1 MCETPQLVQKVP
13 FDLRR
18 LQKIAGGGG
27 HTLFLTN
34 ESKIYSCGWNHRGQL
49 GSASTEDLSEIGP
62 VLDIDGTNPMHD
74 IAHIAAG
81 WDSSAAIDRNGT
93 LFVWGSNAF
102 GQLGFAKSDVS
113 FACRP
118 IRLELP
124 NGERVAQMCFGLR
137 HLAILTED
145 NQVYFTGRIKFQSEC
160 IRVVYNSTD
169 FWKLNFNGGDIQLIA
184 TGQNHFLCVT
194 EGKDGSRVYG
204 FGDNRFGQAETI
216 LLNEKVSGLQ
226 SGWTNNGVLTDDG
239 QVSLW
244 GRNSYGQLGVL
255 DVNLKGVNKLNVGRC
270 VKWLH
275 LGSEHGMIITDGGSV
290 FTWGWNEHGNCGNGL
305 VDNV

>member
-1 MCETPQLVQKVP
+1 MCETPQRVQQVP
-13 FDLRR
+13 FDLQR

-27 HTLFLTN
+27 HTLFLTD
-34 ESKIYSCGWNHRGQL
+34 EGKVYSCGWNHRGQL
-49 GSASTEDLSEIGP
+49 GSSNTIDQSEIVA
-62 VLDIDGTNPMHD
+62 VLDVVEAHPLAD
-74 IAHIAAG
+74 IAHIASG

-113 FACRP
+113 IACRP

-124 NGERVAQMCFGLR
+124 NGEKIKQVCFGLR
-137 HLAILTED
+137 HLAILTAD
-145 NQVYFTGRIKFQSEC
+145 NQVYFTGRIKFEEKC
-160 IRVVYNSTD
+160 TRMVHNTTD
-169 FWKLNFNGGDIQLIA
+169 LWKLNFDGGDIQLIA
-184 TGQNHFLCVT
+184 TGQNHFLYVT
-194 EGKDGSRVYG
+194 KGKNGSRIYG

-216 LLNEKVSGLQ
+216 LLDEMVSSLQ

-244 GRNSYGQLGVL
+244 GRNSYGQLSNSN
-255 DVNLKGVNKLNVGRC
+255 VNVKGMNKLNCGQS

-275 LGSEHGMIITDGGSV
+275 LGSEHGMTVTDEGSV
-290 FTWGWNEHGNCGNGL
+290 FTWGWNEHGNCGNGS
-305 VDNV
+305 VENV